1 MKQSLFGVILVVLI
15 ACITPAK
22 AQMPSGLN
30 LQNLSSVKVDDLS
43 DQQIADFWKQ
53 AQEKGLSLVQL
64 QQMATQRNMNPLEFA
79 KLKSRIENLS
89 NVEVTTGTS
98 TEQSSERK
106 YDGKAESPNKL
117 SEEQSKVFGA
127 ELFSNK
133 NLTFEPN
140 LKIATPQGYQIGPD
154 DELVIDISGLSDAS
168 YKLKVSP
175 DGQIRIPVVGPVVVG
190 GLTIEQAK
198 SKIKRQLSNS
208 YGGISSGETSVSLSL
223 GNIRSIKVT
232 ILGEVNLPG
241 TYTLP
246 SLATALNALYASGGP
261 NNNGSFRNIS
271 VIRNGKTIGRIDV
284 YDFLLKGS
292 SKANIRLQDQDV
304 IKVNPYAIRV
314 ELTGEVKRPGL
325 YEVAKQETL
334 KDVIDFAGGFTD
346 NAYRDRIKVYRNTAK
361 EKSVADVP
369 QDIIAMFVPQ
379 SGDVYTIDKVLER
392 FSNRVQINGAV
403 FRPGFFALDE
413 GLTLAKLIAK
423 ADGLKEDAFTSRA
436 VIYRLREDNSLEVIS
451 VDLNEVLSGKDVK
464 LKREDNIQILS
475 KLELREEYSVFI
487 AGEVLKPGKYTFAD
501 NMRVEDLILTAG
513 GLKLS
518 AAKNKIE
525 VARRIKDIDVDKADA
540 PVSTILTYEVNDQ
553 LKTVDGK
560 DIILQP
566 FDVVSIYRLPGF
578 QSQRNVT
585 IEGEV
590 HHPGQYTLMRNNERI
605 SEVLARSGGVTASG
619 FPDGAVLLRTRKMTS
634 VDQFIKRKKMQSVL
648 KQSSDSASALEI
660 SNSDIG
666 DATSIVGINLDKI
679 LKNPGSKYDLIL
691 EENDVI
697 RIPRTI
703 QTVKISGEVL
713 YPLIVQYEKG
723 KSFNYYVKNAG
734 GYTMNGLKKK
744 GYVVYA
750 NGSSYSTRKILFVF
764 NNHPKIKPG
773 AEIIIPAREERKKL
787 SALEVVSITSS
798 LATLV
803 LLIYTITK

>member
-1 MKQSLFGVILVVLI
+1 
-15 ACITPAK
+15 
-22 AQMPSGLN
+22 
-30 LQNLSSVKVDDLS
+30 
-43 DQQIADFWKQ
+43 
-53 AQEKGLSLVQL
+53 
-64 QQMATQRNMNPLEFA
+64 
-79 KLKSRIENLS
+79 
-89 NVEVTTGTS
+89 
-98 TEQSSERK
+98 
-106 YDGKAESPNKL
+106 
-117 SEEQSKVFGA
+117 
-127 ELFSNK
+127 
-133 NLTFEPN
+133 
-140 LKIATPQGYQIGPD
+140 
-154 DELVIDISGLSDAS
+154 
-168 YKLKVSP
+168 
-175 DGQIRIPVVGPVVVG
+175 
-190 GLTIEQAK
+190 
-198 SKIKRQLSNS
+198 
-208 YGGISSGETSVSLSL
+208 
-223 GNIRSIKVT
+223 
-232 ILGEVNLPG
+232 
-241 TYTLP
+241 
-246 SLATALNALYASGGP
+246 
-261 NNNGSFRNIS
+261 
-271 VIRNGKTIGRIDV
+271 
-284 YDFLLKGS
+284 
-292 SKANIRLQDQDV
+292 
-304 IKVNPYAIRV
+304 
-314 ELTGEVKRPGL
+314 
-325 YEVAKQETL
+325 
-334 KDVIDFAGGFTD
+334 
-346 NAYRDRIKVYRNTAK
+346 
-361 EKSVADVP
+361 
-369 QDIIAMFVPQ
+369 
-379 SGDVYTIDKVLER
+379 VYTIDKVLER

-436 VIYRLREDNSLEVIS
+436 AIYRLREDNSLEVIS